1 VSREDRE
8 VPIRIV
14 SGIPSVS
21 KDAPLK
27 LARAAELAFPDGSM
41 SASGL
46 RREAAKGKLVIERIA
61 GKDYTTLAA
70 IEEMRKLCRID
81 RKVSGYGC
89 EKEKGKFN
97 QLGSSATDQNK
108 YALDAAFMTA
118 KKLKE
123 GSLVT

>member
-1 VSREDRE
+1 
-8 VPIRIV
+8 
-14 SGIPSVS
+14 
-21 KDAPLK
+21 
-27 LARAAELAFPDGSM
+27 M

-97 QLGSSATDQNK
+97 QERLT
-108 YALDAAFMTA
+108 ALLTRIRDWNIFLAFNIIDGCT
-118 KKLKE
+118 E
-123 GSLVT
+123 GKSREPLQWLFQQVSGKVQSQFTEADIL